1 MLGGM
6 FSSHASAMC
15 FRTISEYKKRSPQM
29 RQLPLV
35 AGEDVRTSLGAFR
48 IVFGIGHFS
57 RSNPQ
62 GAICRFGRPFNSRWS
77 STSMAIGL
85 TVPDKF

>member
-1 MLGGM
+1 
-6 FSSHASAMC
+6 
-15 FRTISEYKKRSPQM
+15 M
-29 RQLPLV
+29 RQCHWSR
-35 AGEDVRTSLGAFR
+35 AKMYGRHSGALR

-62 GAICRFGRPFNSRWS
+62 GAICRFGRPFNSSWS

-85 TVPDKF
+85 TVPDKL